1 MSSLARSALTMAGL
15 TVVLV
20 LAGWWAW
27 SAVTAPLPGEKK
39 GPACT
44 VTPVGEGDKVYPAD
58 VTVNVMNAGDRNGL
72 ASDTL
77 NALSDAGFDRGS
89 AGNAP
94 DKVDVSYAEIWTSE
108 PKNPAVL
115 LVASRLG
122 KKVDVV
128 KKPDRGAGVVV
139 VVGDEFTGLA
149 DGKEYVTASYDT
161 EICSPTG

>member
-15 TVVLV
+15 TLVLV

-27 SAVTAPLPGEKK
+27 SAVTAPLPGDSK

-44 VTPVGEGDKVYPAD
+44 VTPVAEGDKVYPAD
-58 VTVNVMNAGDRNGL
+58 VTVSVLNAGERNGL

-77 NALSDAGFDRGS
+77 NAFRDAGFDTAS
-89 AGNAP
+89 AANAP
-94 DKVDVSYAEIWTSE
+94 DKVDVSDAEIWTTE

-122 KKVDVV
+122 NDVKVV
-128 KKPDRGAGVVV
+128 KKAKPGTGVVV
-139 VVGDEFTGLA
+139 VVGDGFGSLA
-149 DGKEYVTASYDT
+149 KGKEYVEASYDT

>member
-1 MSSLARSALTMAGL
+1 MSSLARSALTLAGL
-15 TVVLV
+15 TLVLV

-44 VTPVGEGDKVYPAD
+44 VTPVSEGDKVYPAD
-58 VTVNVMNAGDRNGL
+58 VTVNVTNAGDRNGL

-77 NALSDAGFDRGS
+77 NEFSDAGFDPGS

-94 DKVDVSYAEIWTSE
+94 DKVDVSYAQIWTSE
-108 PKNPAVL
+108 PRNPAVR

-122 KKVDVV
+122 KGVEIV
-128 KKPDRGAGVVV
+128 KKADRGTGVVV
-139 VVGDEFTGLA
+139 VVGDGFAGLA
-149 DGKEYVTASYDT
+149 GGKESVTASYDT